1 MFMRVITRWQRC
13 ESIDAAGQGTKGTV
27 TQMGMLSRF
36 EMQDGRGTALQIDH
50 RAGHTASKPKR
61 PRS

>member
-27 TQMGMLSRF
+27 TQMGNAQPLRNA
-36 EMQDGRGTALQIDH
+36 G
-50 RAGHTASKPKR
+50 RAGDSFAN
-61 PRS
+61 RSSCGPYSF